1 MNNFN
6 IDQKLIF
13 TIDLDAFFAQ
23 AEEMRNPELKG
34 KAMGVGHELNGRG
47 IVATANYKARS
58 YGITSG
64 MPLFKARELCSDF
77 ILVESDHEYYQEKA
91 NEVFEVIS
99 RYSDKIEFASID
111 ECYVDLTKLT
121 KKYKPLQI
129 AKMIFSDVLKDTG
142 LTVSIGISTN
152 ILLSKIASNFNK
164 PKGIST
170 LFKHEIPLKL
180 WTLDIRELYM
190 VGAKTEEKFKQE
202 GINTIGDLA
211 KLKDEQEKYFRLK
224 KLFGIILDQHI
235 VASNGNSTD
244 RVNNKELLLKSIN
257 KNKTFNNDIADYE
270 MIVKEARE
278 LFDFALYRAKKRQLM
293 PTSIS
298 IALKK
303 KKNFNSTSRSKVLK
317 TPTINS
323 DVLWPIVLEA
333 IESLYED
340 GEFYKYCS
348 VSLNNLKELSK
359 TYKQLEIGEE
369 FNKPEKDRL
378 NSLAEEATFLFK
390 TDVIKGTK
398 MNDNRYYENKKPID
412 RDNIKFKS
420 WEK

>member
-1 MNNFN
+1 
-6 IDQKLIF
+6 
-13 TIDLDAFFAQ
+13 
-23 AEEMRNPELKG
+23 
-34 KAMGVGHELNGRG
+34 
-47 IVATANYKARS
+47 
-58 YGITSG
+58 
-64 MPLFKARELCSDF
+64 
-77 ILVESDHEYYQEKA
+77 
-91 NEVFEVIS
+91 
-99 RYSDKIEFASID
+99 
-111 ECYVDLTKLT
+111 
-121 KKYKPLQI
+121 
-129 AKMIFSDVLKDTG
+129 
-142 LTVSIGISTN
+142 
-152 ILLSKIASNFNK
+152 
-164 PKGIST
+164 
-170 LFKHEIPLKL
+170 
-180 WTLDIRELYM
+180 M

-420 WEK
+420 